1 MKCRCLKI
9 EKIKMLKIKSIKYT
23 TMRPKIFLFGII
35 TLFFISCK
43 KDSPIQVTT
52 KDYCAAVDTV
62 TGIMVHDIFSPP
74 VASRIYL
81 YPNVAAYEIMAQN
94 STKYI
99 SLEGQLKGLE
109 PIPKLDVK
117 SGVNKNLAALIA
129 HIEVSKQL
137 IFSEEAL
144 EKYRDVLYKKW
155 EDENPK
161 EFEVSKE
168 YALKVADHIK
178 KWMGKDNYKQT
189 RTYSKFSVYSDQPGR
204 WQPTPPSYMDGVE
217 PHWGEIRTLVMDS
230 ASQFK
235 PKAPFP
241 FSTDKNSDFYK
252 QAKET
257 YDVGNLISG
266 KLKEVETT
274 KSALIPEESSIA
286 TFWDCNPYATV
297 TQGHMTFAK
306 KKNTPDA
313 HWINITKIALKQSNS
328 NFETTVFTFT
338 KTSIGIFESFIS
350 CWDEK
355 YRSNV
360 VRPETYINQN
370 IDENWRPQLQT
381 PPFPEYTS
389 GHSVVSTCSSII
401 LTTIFGDNF
410 SYVDN
415 SEFYFGLPDRR
426 FKSFKQAAEEA
437 SISRLYGGIHYRAA
451 IENGVVQGTNI
462 GNFINKKL
470 KMTK

>member
-1 MKCRCLKI
+1 MKTNIYL
-9 EKIKMLKIKSIKYT
+9 LVV
-23 TMRPKIFLFGII
+23 LFI
-35 TLFFISCK
+35 LFVSCK
-43 KDSPIQVTT
+43 KEAPIKITT
-52 KDYCAAVDTV
+52 NDYCAAVDTV
-62 TGIMVHDIFSPP
+62 TKIMVHDIFSPP

-81 YPNVAAYEIMAQN
+81 YPNIAAYEIIAQN
-94 STKYI
+94 NSKYE
-99 SLEGQLKGLE
+99 SLEGQLKGLDS
-109 PIPKLDVK
+109 IPKLDLK

-144 EKYRDVLYKKW
+144 EKYRDSLYNKW
-155 EDENPK
+155 KGENTD

-168 YALKVADHIK
+168 YGLKVAERIK

-189 RTYSKFSVYSDQPGR
+189 RTMSKFSVFANQPGR
-204 WQPTPPSYMDGVE
+204 WQPTPPAYMDAVE

-230 ASQFK
+230 ASQFR
-235 PKAPFP
+235 PIPPYP
-241 FSTDKNSDFYK
+241 FSVDKNSAFYK
-252 QAKET
+252 EAKET
-257 YDVGNLISG
+257 YDVGNLISE
-266 KLKEVETT
+266 KLKEVEKN
-274 KSALIPEESSIA
+274 KSKMIPEESTIA
-286 TFWDCNPYATV
+286 TFWDCNPYATIS
-297 TQGHMTFAK
+297 QGHMMFAK

-313 HWINITKIALKQSNS
+313 HWINITKIALIKTNS
-328 NFETTVFTFT
+328 NFETTVFAFT

-355 YRSNV
+355 FRSNV

-389 GHSVVSTCSSII
+389 GHSVVSSCSSII
-401 LTTIFGDNF
+401 LTSIFGDNF
-410 SYVDN
+410 GYVDD
-415 SEFYFGLPDRR
+415 SEFYFGLPNRS
-426 FKSFKQAAEEA
+426 FKSFKQAAAEA

-462 GNFINKKL
+462 GNFINNKL
-470 KMTK
+470 KMNK

>member
-1 MKCRCLKI
+1 MTNQIIKLYKMKFKI
-9 EKIKMLKIKSIKYT
+9 Y
-23 TMRPKIFLFGII
+23 FLGLI
-35 TLFFISCK
+35 TLLFISCK
-43 KDSPIQVTT
+43 KETPIKVTT
-52 KDYCAAVDTV
+52 DDFCSAVDTV

-94 STKYI
+94 STKYN
-99 SLEGQLKGLE
+99 SLQGQLKGLDS
-109 PIPKLDVK
+109 IPKLDSK

-144 EKYRDVLYKKW
+144 EKYRDSLYEKW
-155 EDENPK
+155 SSENQK
-161 EFEVSKE
+161 EFDVSKE
-168 YALKVADHIK
+168 YALKVVDRIK
-178 KWMGKDNYKQT
+178 MWMGKDNYKQT
-189 RTYSKFSVYSDQPGR
+189 RTSSKFSVYANQPGR

-217 PHWGEIRTLVMDS
+217 PHWGEIRTLVMVS

-235 PKAPFP
+235 PKAPHP
-241 FSTDKNSDFYK
+241 FSTDKNSAFYK
-252 QAKET
+252 EAKET
-257 YDVGNLISG
+257 YDVGNLISK
-266 KLKEVETT
+266 KLIEVENT
-274 KSALIPEESSIA
+274 KSKLIPEESAIA

-297 TQGHMTFAK
+297 TQGHMMFAK

-313 HWINITKIALKQSNS
+313 HWINITKIALKKSKS
-328 NFETTVFTFT
+328 DFETTVFAYT

-355 YRSNV
+355 YKTNV
-360 VRPETYINQN
+360 IRPETYINQY

-389 GHSVVSTCSSII
+389 GHSVVSSCSAII
-401 LTTIFGDNF
+401 LTE
-410 SYVDN
+410 V
-415 SEFYFGLPDRR
+415 YFGLPKRS
-426 FKSFKQAAEEA
+426 FTSFKQAASEA

-451 IENGVVQGTNI
+451 IENGVVQGNNI
-462 GNFINKKL
+462 GNYISNKL
-470 KMTK
+470 KMIK

>member
-1 MKCRCLKI
+1 MNAKI
-9 EKIKMLKIKSIKYT
+9 YLLGFVML
-23 TMRPKIFLFGII
+23 FL
-35 TLFFISCK
+35 TSCK
-43 KDSPIQVTT
+43 KETPIKVTS
-52 KDYCAAVDTV
+52 DDFCAAVDTV

-74 VASRIYL
+74 VASRIYV

-94 STKYI
+94 NTKYE
-99 SLEGQLKGLE
+99 SLQGQLKGLDS
-109 PIPKLDVK
+109 IPKLDPK

-144 EKYRDVLYKKW
+144 EKYRDSLYEKW
-155 EDENPK
+155 GSENQK
-161 EFEVSKE
+161 EFDVSKE
-168 YALKVADHIK
+168 YALKVVDRIK
-178 KWMGKDNYKQT
+178 MWMGKDNYKQT
-189 RTYSKFSVYSDQPGR
+189 RTFSKFSVHADQAGR

-235 PKAPFP
+235 PIAPYP
-241 FSTDKNSDFYK
+241 FSTDKNSAFYK
-252 QAKET
+252 DAKET
-257 YDVGNLISG
+257 YDVGNLISE
-266 KLKEVETT
+266 KLIEVE
-274 KSALIPEESSIA
+274 KNQSKPIPEESAIA
-286 TFWDCNPYATV
+286 SFWDCNPYATV
-297 TQGHMTFAK
+297 IQGHMMFAK

-313 HWINITKIALKQSNS
+313 HWINITKIALKKSKS
-328 NFETTVFTFT
+328 DFETTVFAYT

-381 PPFPEYTS
+381 PPFPEYVS
-389 GHSVVSTCSSII
+389 GHSVVSSCSAII
-401 LTTIFGDNF
+401 LTSIFGDNF
-410 SYVDN
+410 SYIDD
-415 SEFYFGLPDRR
+415 SEVSFGLPKRP
-426 FKSFKQAAEEA
+426 FTSFKQAAAEA

-451 IENGVVQGTNI
+451 IENGIVQGNNI
-462 GNFINKKL
+462 GDYINNKL
-470 KMTK
+470 KMNK

>member
-1 MKCRCLKI
+1 MTNQIIKLYKMKSKI
-9 EKIKMLKIKSIKYT
+9 Y
-23 TMRPKIFLFGII
+23 FLGLI
-35 TLFFISCK
+35 TLLFISCK
-43 KDSPIQVTT
+43 KEAPIKVTT
-52 KDYCAAVDTV
+52 DDFCAAVDTV

-94 STKYI
+94 STKYN
-99 SLEGQLKGLE
+99 SLQGQLKGLDS
-109 PIPKLDVK
+109 IPKLDSK

-144 EKYRDVLYKKW
+144 EKYRDSLYEKW
-155 EDENPK
+155 SSENQK
-161 EFEVSKE
+161 EFDVSKE
-168 YALKVADHIK
+168 YALKVVDRIK
-178 KWMGKDNYKQT
+178 MWMGKDNYKQT
-189 RTYSKFSVYSDQPGR
+189 RTSSKFSVYANQPGR

-235 PKAPFP
+235 PKAPHP
-241 FSTDKNSDFYK
+241 FSTDKNSAFYK
-252 QAKET
+252 EAKET
-257 YDVGNLISG
+257 YDVGNLISK
-266 KLKEVETT
+266 KLIEVENT
-274 KSALIPEESSIA
+274 KSKLIPEESAIA

-297 TQGHMTFAK
+297 TQGHMMFAK

-313 HWINITKIALKQSNS
+313 HWINITKIALKKSKS
-328 NFETTVFTFT
+328 DFETTVFAYT

-355 YRSNV
+355 YKTNV
-360 VRPETYINQN
+360 IRPETYINQY

-389 GHSVVSTCSSII
+389 GHSVVSSCSAII
-401 LTTIFGDNF
+401 LTGIFGDDF
-410 SYVDN
+410 SYVDD
-415 SEFYFGLPDRR
+415 SEVYFGLPKRS
-426 FKSFKQAAEEA
+426 FTSFKQAASEA

-451 IENGVVQGTNI
+451 IENGVVQGNKI
-462 GNFINKKL
+462 GNYISNKL
-470 KMTK
+470 KMIK